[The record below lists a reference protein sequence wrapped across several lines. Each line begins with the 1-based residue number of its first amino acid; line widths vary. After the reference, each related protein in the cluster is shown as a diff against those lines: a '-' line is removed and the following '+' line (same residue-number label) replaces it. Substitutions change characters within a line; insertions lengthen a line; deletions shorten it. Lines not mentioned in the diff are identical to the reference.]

1 MTRDSPDYP
10 EGRLDVGVKKLGR
23 VAVRS
28 CENDKMSV
36 APNTEVSHRSM
47 QQLLGKRTDQL
58 PLHQSTRELTEHLPS
73 PKKRESQKTISVA

>member
-10 EGRLDVGVKKLGR
+10 EGRPDAGVKKLGR

-36 APNTEVSHRSM
+36 APYTDFPPIDA
-47 QQLLGKRTDQL
+47 RTLEQDN
-58 PLHQSTRELTEHLPS
+58 
-73 PKKRESQKTISVA
+73 